1 MFESIQSLGPRQPK
15 HYERQPFAH
24 ATAQQ
29 QRVSAQDFI
38 CARLVVRFGP
48 PKEENG
54 VQHMFFLFLENCF
67 SRAAWNLFNVDNQ
80 PIPTHL
86 ARHMPFGS
94 FQCSLEGG

>member
-54 VQHMFFLFLENCF
+54 VQHMFFLFLENQNKHTQRTC
-67 SRAAWNLFNVDNQ
+67 LM
-80 PIPTHL
+80 L
-86 ARHMPFGS
+86 
-94 FQCSLEGG
+94 SLIHI